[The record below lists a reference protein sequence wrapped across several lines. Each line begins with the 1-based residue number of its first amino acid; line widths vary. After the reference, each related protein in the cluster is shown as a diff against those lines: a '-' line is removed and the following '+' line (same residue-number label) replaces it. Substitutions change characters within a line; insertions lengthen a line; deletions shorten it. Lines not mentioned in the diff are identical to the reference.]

1 MSIRSLLKMLSKPA
15 QKKAVKRD
23 SIDFPGDKT
32 SLSNKIGDNVE
43 WLANMLG
50 NPPDLVT
57 REITIGTH
65 KVTVVYSEAL
75 VEKNIINNLLYGL
88 MIDSNKSF
96 IMQEDLFNAVKEK
109 ILNSGNI
116 AEVTTLG
123 KALEAIT
130 FGDSVVLFDGY
141 TKALTL
147 DTKSWAA
154 RAVEDSKIESTLR
167 GPRDAFNENITTNL
181 ALIRMRL
188 KDPKLR
194 VYRTFVGER
203 TNTALMILYVE
214 DIAKPEIFDELL
226 QRIDKVEV
234 DGVLG
239 SGKLEQLI
247 EDNIFSPFPQALF
260 SERPDKAVA
269 HLLEGRYVILVDG
282 TPFSLIVPV
291 TMAQFLSSPEDYSD
305 KWLTASAV
313 RLLRYAAVLMSMFLP
328 AIYIALTTFHYH
340 LIPSQLILPIAES
353 RAVVPFTPFTEAII
367 MELTLELLREAA
379 IRLPS
384 AVGQTIGVVGGI
396 IVGNAAIQAGLFS
409 PLLIIV
415 VALTAIS
422 TFIIPNYNFG
432 LAVRFVRFPIAIIS
446 SIFGGFGI
454 IIAWIMLTTHLVTL
468 ESFGVPYAAPFAPL
482 RFSDLKDTIIKVHPS
497 YMLKRP
503 ESARAQ
509 DKQRQVPKR
518 EN

>member
-1 MSIRSLLKMLSKPA
+1 
-15 QKKAVKRD
+15 
-23 SIDFPGDKT
+23 
-32 SLSNKIGDNVE
+32 
-43 WLANMLG
+43 
-50 NPPDLVT
+50 
-57 REITIGTH
+57 
-65 KVTVVYSEAL
+65 
-75 VEKNIINNLLYGL
+75 

-239 SGKLEQLI
+239 SGKLEQL
-247 EDNIFSPFPQALF
+247 
-260 SERPDKAVA
+260 
-269 HLLEGRYVILVDG
+269 
-282 TPFSLIVPV
+282 
-291 TMAQFLSSPEDYSD
+291 
-305 KWLTASAV
+305 
-313 RLLRYAAVLMSMFLP
+313 
-328 AIYIALTTFHYH
+328 
-340 LIPSQLILPIAES
+340 
-353 RAVVPFTPFTEAII
+353 
-367 MELTLELLREAA
+367 
-379 IRLPS
+379 
-384 AVGQTIGVVGGI
+384 
-396 IVGNAAIQAGLFS
+396 
-409 PLLIIV
+409 
-415 VALTAIS
+415 
-422 TFIIPNYNFG
+422 
-432 LAVRFVRFPIAIIS
+432 
-446 SIFGGFGI
+446 
-454 IIAWIMLTTHLVTL
+454 
-468 ESFGVPYAAPFAPL
+468 
-482 RFSDLKDTIIKVHPS
+482 
-497 YMLKRP
+497 
-503 ESARAQ
+503 
-509 DKQRQVPKR
+509 
-518 EN
+518 